1 MTRARDR
8 PFYGWL
14 MVSGLGVTELVSW
27 GVLIYAFSVLVVPM
41 RDELGWSMADL
52 NAAYATGV
60 VVSGL
65 LAIPVGRVLRS
76 HGARGVMTTGT
87 VATVVMLTLWSAV
100 DSLPA
105 FFGVFAIGGLAM
117 ATTLYEPVFAVT
129 AAWFDRYR
137 PRAVLLLTVFGGLAS
152 VVFVPLTAALV
163 DWLGWRDALLVLAGI
178 AALVGLP
185 VHVLLVRRHPA
196 DLGLQPDGAAQPPR
210 SEPHYASTSAAS
222 ALRARSFRW
231 LTVCLVM
238 STGAKFA
245 VSVVLVVFLTD
256 RGYPLTTAAL
266 AAGSVGVFQVGG
278 RLVVTA
284 LRGRV
289 PQHRAT
295 AVVYLGQAVAMVVL
309 LTTNGIGWL
318 AVFVVL
324 FGLGFGLE
332 ALLRGTLV
340 VDYYGPA
347 RYPDINGVLGA
358 FVVGAR
364 AVGPLLAGIASTL
377 FGGYEPVFVGS
388 AGLCLASAVA
398 LVFAHRA
405 HRAEVSRAGQ
415 TAPSRRDC
423 HCGGLRCCGIH
434 RRAAWW
440 RTPSR

>member
-1 MTRARDR
+1 MRRER
-8 PFYGWL
+8 VHPFYGWL

-41 RDELGWSMADL
+41 RDELGWSLAEL

-60 VVSGL
+60 VISGL
-65 LAIPVGRVLRS
+65 LAIPVGRVLQA

-87 VATVVMLTLWSAV
+87 VATVVMLMLWSTV
-100 DSLPA
+100 DSVPL
-105 FFGVFAIGGLAM
+105 FFCVFAIGGLAM

-129 AAWFDRYR
+129 AAWFDRLR

-163 DWLGWRDALLVLAGI
+163 EWLGWRQALLVLAGI

-185 VHVLLVRRHPA
+185 VHALLVRRRPA
-196 DLGLQPDGAAQPPR
+196 DLGLHPDGAREPPR
-210 SEPHYASTSAAS
+210 SQAHHVSGSAAPV
-222 ALRARSFRW
+222 LRSGSFRW
-231 LTVCLVM
+231 LTLCLVM

-245 VSVVLVVFLTD
+245 VSVVLVAFLTD
-256 RGYPLTTAAL
+256 RGYTLTMAAL

-278 RLVVTA
+278 RLLVTA

-295 AVVYLGQAVAMVVL
+295 AVVFCGQAVAMIVL
-309 LTTNGIGWL
+309 LSTNGIGWL
-318 AVFVVL
+318 ALFVVL

-340 VDYYGPA
+340 ADYYGPA
-347 RYPDINGVLGA
+347 IYPNINGVLGA

-364 AVGPLLAGIASTL
+364 AVGPLLAGIAGTA
-377 FGGYEPVFVGS
+377 FGGYDLVFTGGAV
-388 AGLCLASAVA
+388 LCTASAA
-398 LVFAHRA
+398 TLILAERA
-405 HRAEVSRAGQ
+405 RRAEVSQLA
-415 TAPSRRDC
+415 
-423 HCGGLRCCGIH
+423 
-434 RRAAWW
+434 
-440 RTPSR
+440 

>member
-1 MTRARDR
+1 MTRARVR

-41 RDELGWSMADL
+41 REELGWSIAEL

-60 VVSGL
+60 VISGL
-65 LAIPVGRVLRS
+65 LAIPVGRVLQS

-87 VATVVMLTLWSAV
+87 LATVVMLMLWSTV
-100 DSLPA
+100 DSVPV
-105 FFGVFAIGGLAM
+105 FFCVFAIGGLAM

-129 AAWFDRYR
+129 AAWFDRHR
-137 PRAVLLLTVFGGLAS
+137 ARAVLLLTVFGGLAS

-163 DWLGWRDALLVLAGI
+163 EWLGWREALLVLAGI

-185 VHVLLVRRHPA
+185 VHALLVRRRPA
-196 DLGLQPDGAAQPPR
+196 DLGLHPDGAREPPR
-210 SEPHYASTSAAS
+210 SEPHHVSGSAAPV
-222 ALRARSFRW
+222 LRSGSFRW

-245 VSVVLVVFLTD
+245 ASVVLVAFLTD
-256 RGYPLTTAAL
+256 RGCSLTTAAL

-289 PQHRAT
+289 PQHLAT
-295 AVVYLGQAVAMVVL
+295 AVVFAGQAAAMVVL
-309 LTTNGIGWL
+309 LSTNGIGGL
-318 AVFVVL
+318 LLFVVL

-347 RYPDINGVLGA
+347 LYPNINGVLGT

-364 AVGPLLAGIASTL
+364 AVGPLLAGIVGTA
-377 FGGYEPVFVGS
+377 FGGYEPVLIG
-388 AGLCLASAVA
+388 AAALCVASAWA
-398 LVFAHRA
+398 LILADRA
-405 HRAEVSRAGQ
+405 HHAEVSRAG
-415 TAPSRRDC
+415 R
-423 HCGGLRCCGIH
+423 
-434 RRAAWW
+434 
-440 RTPSR
+440 